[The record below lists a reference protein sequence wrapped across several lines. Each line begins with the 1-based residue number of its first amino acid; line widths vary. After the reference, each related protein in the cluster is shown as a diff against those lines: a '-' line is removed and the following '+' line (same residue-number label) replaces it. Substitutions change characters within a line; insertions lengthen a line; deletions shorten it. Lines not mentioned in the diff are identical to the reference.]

1 MIPFTFDLRK
11 NGIQTRRVIVKAKD
25 KLEAFAKV
33 NNEIVELGEDIYLLS
48 EWDLLLERL
57 VEEDLIWLVLGSMI
71 SADNEEPIEDRLM
84 YLRCLSNTDRNIL
97 NISEQDKQKIYDYI
111 DKSIKLLE
119 DEENNE
125 NNENI

>member
-84 YLRCLSNTDRNIL
+84 YLRCLSNTDRDIL

-125 NNENI
+125 NI

>member
-33 NNEIVELGEDIYLLS
+33 NNDIVELGEDIHLLS
-48 EWDLLLERL
+48 EWDLLLEKL
-57 VEEDLIWLVLGSMI
+57 VEENLIWLVLGSMI

-84 YLRCLSNTDRNIL
+84 YLKCLSNTNRDIL

-111 DKSIKLLE
+111 DNSIKLLE

-125 NNENI
+125 NI

>member
-33 NNEIVELGEDIYLLS
+33 KNEIVELGEDIYLLS
-48 EWDLLLERL
+48 EWDLLLEKL
-57 VEEDLIWLVLGSMI
+57 VEENLIWLVLGSMI

-84 YLRCLSNTDRNIL
+84 YLKCLSNTDRDIL

-111 DKSIKLLE
+111 DNSIKLLE

-125 NNENI
+125 NI

>member
-33 NNEIVELGEDIYLLS
+33 TNEIVELGEDIYLLS

-84 YLRCLSNTDRNIL
+84 YLRCLSNTDRDIL

-111 DKSIKLLE
+111 DNSIKLLE

-125 NNENI
+125 NI

>member
-71 SADNEEPIEDRLM
+71 SADNEEPIEDRWM
-84 YLRCLSNTDRNIL
+84 YLRCLSNTDRDIL

-119 DEENNE
+119 HEENNE
-125 NNENI
+125 NI

>member
-33 NNEIVELGEDIYLLS
+33 NNDIVELGEDIYLLS
-48 EWDLLLERL
+48 EWDLLLEKL
-57 VEEDLIWLVLGSMI
+57 VEENLIWLVLGSMI

-84 YLRCLSNTDRNIL
+84 YLKCLSNTNRDIL

-111 DKSIKLLE
+111 DNSIKLLE

-125 NNENI
+125 NI

>member
-33 NNEIVELGEDIYLLS
+33 NNDIVELGEDIYLLS
-48 EWDLLLERL
+48 EWDLLLEKL

-84 YLRCLSNTDRNIL
+84 YLKCLSNTNRDIL

-111 DKSIKLLE
+111 DNSIKLLE

-125 NNENI
+125 NI

>member
-48 EWDLLLERL
+48 EWDLLLEKL
-57 VEEDLIWLVLGSMI
+57 VEENLIWLVLGSMI

-84 YLRCLSNTDRNIL
+84 YLKCLSNTNRDIL

-111 DKSIKLLE
+111 DNSIKLLE

-125 NNENI
+125 NI

>member
-33 NNEIVELGEDIYLLS
+33 TNEIVELGEDIHLLS

-84 YLRCLSNTDRNIL
+84 YLRCLSNTDRDIL
-97 NISEQDKQKIYDYI
+97 NISKQDKQKIYDYI
-111 DKSIKLLE
+111 DNSIKLLE

-125 NNENI
+125 NI

>member
-84 YLRCLSNTDRNIL
+84 YLRCLSNTDRDIL
-97 NISEQDKQKIYDYI
+97 NISEQDKQKIYNYI
-111 DKSIKLLE
+111 DNSIKLLE
-119 DEENNE
+119 DEK

>member
-33 NNEIVELGEDIYLLS
+33 KNDIVELGEDIYLLS
-48 EWDLLLERL
+48 EWDLLLEKL
-57 VEEDLIWLVLGSMI
+57 VEENLIWLILGSMI

-84 YLRCLSNTDRNIL
+84 YLKGLSNTNRDIL

-111 DKSIKLLE
+111 NNSIKLLE

-125 NNENI
+125 NI

>member
-48 EWDLLLERL
+48 EWDLLLEKL
-57 VEEDLIWLVLGSMI
+57 VEEDLIWLVLGSII
-71 SADNEEPIEDRLM
+71 SADDKEPIEDRLM
-84 YLRCLSNTDRNIL
+84 YLRCLSNTDRDIL

-125 NNENI
+125 NI

>member
-48 EWDLLLERL
+48 EWDLLLEKL
-57 VEEDLIWLVLGSMI
+57 VEEDLIWLVLGSII
-71 SADNEEPIEDRLM
+71 SADDKEPIEDRLM
-84 YLRCLSNTDRNIL
+84 YLRCLSNTDRDIL

-119 DEENNE
+119 NEENNE
-125 NNENI
+125 NI

>member
-33 NNEIVELGEDIYLLS
+33 NNDIVELGEDIYLLS
-48 EWDLLLERL
+48 EWDLLLEKL

-84 YLRCLSNTDRNIL
+84 YLKCLSNTNRDIL

-111 DKSIKLLE
+111 DNSIKLLE
-119 DEENNE
+119 DEES
-125 NNENI
+125 NENI

>member
-33 NNEIVELGEDIYLLS
+33 NNDIVELGEDIYLLS
-48 EWDLLLERL
+48 EWDLLLEKL
-57 VEEDLIWLVLGSMI
+57 VEENLIWLVLGSII

-84 YLRCLSNTDRNIL
+84 YLRCLSNTDRDIL

-125 NNENI
+125 NI

>member
-84 YLRCLSNTDRNIL
+84 YLRCLSNTDRDIL

-111 DKSIKLLE
+111 DNSIKLLE

-125 NNENI
+125 NI

>member
-33 NNEIVELGEDIYLLS
+33 KNDIVELGEDIYLLS
-48 EWDLLLERL
+48 EWDLLLEKL
-57 VEEDLIWLVLGSMI
+57 VEENLIWLVLGSMI

-84 YLRCLSNTDRNIL
+84 YLKCLSNTNRDIL

-111 DKSIKLLE
+111 NNSIKLLE

-125 NNENI
+125 NI

>member
-33 NNEIVELGEDIYLLS
+33 TNEIVELGEDIHLLS
-48 EWDLLLERL
+48 EWDLLLEKL
-57 VEEDLIWLVLGSMI
+57 VEEDLIWLVLGSII
-71 SADNEEPIEDRLM
+71 SADDKEPIEDRLM
-84 YLRCLSNTDRNIL
+84 YLRCLSNTDRDIL

-125 NNENI
+125 NI